1 MIMCRNNP
9 NQRAMTLSL
18 TTFLGVLSIGNVFHA
33 TGFIRKVCLPVATAA
48 AVSGFALSAQAY
60 THPSIPT
67 TLEEL
72 DTIKANLDQEPW
84 KSGFAALAADGK
96 SQLGYVMGGPFE
108 EVKRN
113 PNVNLWPWRS
123 DMLAVNNLA
132 RMWYFTGNTNYAQKA
147 RDILIA
153 WATTQKSFGGQESG
167 LDLGDYAIAYGGGAS
182 ILRDTWTGW
191 TQQDTITVQN
201 YSRNVLWPAT
211 AARYNISGP
220 ANKGSL
226 KD

>member
-33 TGFIRKVCLPVATAA
+33 TGFIRKVCLSVATAA

-153 WATTQKSFGGQESG
+153 WATPQKSFGGQESG

-201 YSRNVLWPAT
+201 YFRNVLWPAT
-211 AARYNISGP
+211 AAPYNISGP